1 MIRVMIVEDEP
12 PSMRRIA
19 RMIEQSG
26 MGFEVVSTAGDG
38 EQALER
44 LESTPCDV
52 VFTDIRMPVMDGLQL
67 MDAIRERLPACLIVV
82 ISGYQ
87 EYAYFSRALRAKAA
101 DYLLKP
107 LSKQDMDS
115 LLHRLRGLHEQRQ
128 KELLSRRLAAEINRS
143 ELPSQPDQASA
154 APPQKLTICL
164 CCAGAMPYSED
175 AEMYPGA
182 AAWRHASPEQAL
194 REAMPGDG
202 GGFVW
207 MFMGNTPVER
217 ILIFDMPARLADAPD
232 ALVRELCDRMM
243 QRTEI
248 PISCAYTPA
257 GVPLHRAGSAIKA
270 LRALMAQSVQIGKSV
285 CVPLRED
292 GQGAP
297 AAPLPQDSALAGELA
312 QAFESG
318 GLSPQLAFWQALMAQ
333 VDRESWTQRRMQHL
347 LMEALAKL
355 EARHADASAD
365 IEQAR
370 RHILEVIG
378 TALSLQDLSAGLEN
392 LGEPVAGAFG
402 KPSVAQRGVA
412 EAVERYLRAHFAEH
426 ISIQMLGTVFGYVPS
441 YVSLLFRKAY
451 GVSPAEYLT
460 RIRLDEAKRLMQ
472 RNPDMLIREIAESV
486 GFKSQHHF
494 SRVFKKNEGVWPTKY
509 VE

>member
-1 MIRVMIVEDEP
+1 MIVEDEP

-19 RMIEQSG
+19 RMIEESG
-26 MGFEVVSTAGDG
+26 MGFEVVATAGDG

-44 LESTPCDV
+44 LERTPCDV

-87 EYAYFSRALRAKAA
+87 EYAYFSRALRAKAS

-107 LSKQDMDS
+107 LSKQEMDS
-115 LLHRLRGLHEQRQ
+115 LLCRLRGLHEQRQ
-128 KELLSRRLAAEINRS
+128 RELLSRRLAAEINRS
-143 ELPSQPDQASA
+143 ELPSRPEQAAA
-154 APPQKLTICL
+154 APPQKLAVCL
-164 CCAGAMPYSED
+164 FCAGAIPYSED

-182 AAWRHASPEQAL
+182 AAWRHASPEEAL
-194 REAMPGDG
+194 RETVPGH
-202 GGFVW
+202 GGFAW

-217 ILIFDMPARLADAPD
+217 ILVFDMPARLAGGTD
-232 ALVRELCDRMM
+232 ALIGELHGRMA
-243 QRTEI
+243 QKTEI

-257 GVPLHRAGSAIKA
+257 GVALHRVGSAIKA
-270 LRALMAQSVQIGKSV
+270 LRARLAQSVQIGKGS
-285 CVPLRED
+285 CVPLRE
-292 GQGAP
+292 GAP
-297 AAPLPQDSALAGELA
+297 ADPPPRDAALAEGLA
-312 QAFESG
+312 RAFESG
-318 GLSPQLAFWQALMAQ
+318 GLSPQLPLWQELMA
-333 VDRESWTQRRMQHL
+333 RIEGESWTQRRAEQL
-347 LMEALAKL
+347 LMDALAKL
-355 EARHADASAD
+355 EARHPDASAD
-365 IEQAR
+365 IGQAR

-392 LGEPVAGAFG
+392 LGEPIPGAFG

-451 GVSPAEYLT
+451 GVSPADYLT

-472 RNPDMLIREIAESV
+472 RSPDMLIREIAESV